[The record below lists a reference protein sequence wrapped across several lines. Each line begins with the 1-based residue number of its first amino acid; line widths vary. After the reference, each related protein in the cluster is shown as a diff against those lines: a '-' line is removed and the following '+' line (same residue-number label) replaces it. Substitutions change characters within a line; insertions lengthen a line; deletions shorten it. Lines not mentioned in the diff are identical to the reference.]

1 MISNILLSSYLFEMY
16 VLTFPYRNYSSALS
30 GPRPQHNQ
38 PSSYSEHLTSGSK
51 MGELNDFFLED
62 DCNDSN
68 PLQDML
74 GPMDTMMDTV
84 VCVCVWLIMQKLN
97 K

>member
-1 MISNILLSSYLFEMY
+1 
-16 VLTFPYRNYSSALS
+16 
-30 GPRPQHNQ
+30 
-38 PSSYSEHLTSGSK
+38 